1 MRLPNGYGSVVNLGK
16 HRRRPYA
23 ARITDG
29 SKKNKKGVYVPNY
42 KYLDYFEKPADA
54 LKCLANHNANHPVKE
69 HLSLIE
75 KPTFEKVYND
85 WFRYRHNMNKKP
97 SEATTRS
104 YIYAFNMCEPLHKK
118 KMGDLKIDDLQDI
131 IDQYKDKSR
140 GVVGNLKT
148 LLFAMYRYAMKH
160 EIVEKDYSVLV
171 DFEWSEE
178 RRIEHTIFSIDEI
191 KKLWGNTDIKY
202 IDWILIMIYMGWRT
216 SEFCELRTENIHID
230 ERYIIGGKKTEA
242 GKNRVVPIHKDI
254 IPLIQRIYNEN
265 QETFVVNEIGNELNY
280 KTFKEYWDDAMN
292 TLEMKHLPH
301 DTRYT
306 TATLLDNARANKVCI
321 KKIMGHAIQDVTD
334 GVYIQKD
341 LKELIKA
348 IDLIKI

>member
-1 MRLPNGYGSVVNLGK
+1 MRLPNGYGSVVCLGK
-16 HRRRPYA
+16 HRRKPYA

-29 SKKNKKGVYVPNY
+29 FKKNKKGEVVQKY
-42 KYLDYFEKPADA
+42 KYLGYFTKRSEAITF
-54 LKCLANHNANHPVKE
+54 LANYNANKPVEEHKE
-69 HLSLIE
+69 FIE
-75 KPTFEKVYND
+75 KPTFEKVYKN
-85 WFRYRHNMNKKP
+85 WYKYRHNMNKKP

-104 YIYAFNMCEPLHKK
+104 YIYAYNMCDPLHKRVFV
-118 KMGDLKIDDLQDI
+118 DLKVNDLQKVV
-131 IDQYKDKSR
+131 DQYKDKSR

-148 LLFAMYRYAMKH
+148 LLFAMYRYALKH
-160 EIVEKDYSVLV
+160 EIVEKDYSSLV

-178 RRIEHTIFSIDEI
+178 RRIEHSTFSIDEI
-191 KKLWGNTDIKY
+191 KKLWSNLDIKY
-202 IDWILIMIYMGWRT
+202 VDWGLIMIYTGFRT

-254 IPLIQRIYNEN
+254 IPLIKNIYNEN
-265 QETFVVNEIGNELNY
+265 QETFIVSEYGCEVNY
-280 KTFKEYWDDAMN
+280 KTFKGYWDDLMN
-292 TLEMKHLPH
+292 TLEMEHLPH

-341 LKELIKA
+341 LKELKKA